1 MKALVTGGA
10 GFIGSHLAE
19 ALLAHDQ
26 EVTVLDNLSSGRLDN
41 ILALQGHPGFHFVLG
56 SILDERAVND
66 LAARCDVIYHLGAAV
81 GVRLIVERPV
91 DTIETNV
98 KGTEVVLEAA
108 LRHGRKTFISS
119 SSEVY
124 GKEVPGHGKFRESD
138 DLTFGTS
145 LRFSYASAKAL
156 DEYLARAYFREK
168 GLPVVI
174 ARFFNTVGPRQSA
187 AYGMVVPRLV
197 EQALQ
202 ERPLTVHGDGEQLR
216 TFTWV
221 GDGVRA
227 AIDLMDTPGAV
238 GEIFNIGSDEA
249 ITINDLARRILRL
262 TESRSEIV
270 HVPYEEVFGAG
281 CEDPRTRVPDI
292 SRLRETIGYRP
303 TLSLDEIL
311 ARVITY
317 TRTRL
322 QGGGTHADAPAG
334 RR

>member
-1 MKALVTGGA
+1 MKALITGGA

-19 ALLAHDQ
+19 ALLARDQ
-26 EVTVLDNLSSGRLDN
+26 EVLVLDNLSSGRLDN
-41 ILALQGHPGFHFVLG
+41 ILAMQVHPAFRFVLG
-56 SILDERAVND
+56 SILDQRAVND

-98 KGTEVVLEAA
+98 RGTEVVLEAA

-124 GKEVPGHGKFRESD
+124 GKEVPGRGKFRESD

-156 DEYLARAYFREK
+156 DEYLARAYHREK

-174 ARFFNTVGPRQSA
+174 GRFFNTVGPRQSA

-197 EQALQ
+197 EQALLG
-202 ERPLTVHGDGEQLR
+202 RPLTVHGDGEQLR

-221 GDGVRA
+221 GDAVSA
-227 AIDLMDTPGAV
+227 TIDLMETPAAV

-249 ITINDLARRILRL
+249 ITINDLARRIVRL
-262 TESRSEIV
+262 AESRSELT

-281 CEDPRTRVPDI
+281 FEDPRSRVPDI
-292 SRLRETIGYRP
+292 ERLRQTVGYRP

-311 ARVITY
+311 ERVIAH
-317 TRTRL
+317 TRSRL
-322 QGGGTHADAPAG
+322 SGGDALADAPAG